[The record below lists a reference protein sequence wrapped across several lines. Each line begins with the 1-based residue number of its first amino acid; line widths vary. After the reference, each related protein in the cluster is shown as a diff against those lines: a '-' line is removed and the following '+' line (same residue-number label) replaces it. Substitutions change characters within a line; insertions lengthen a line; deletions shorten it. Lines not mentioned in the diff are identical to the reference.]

1 MHVRHWALCALAA
14 AAMLLPLTAPAQ
26 DLERYMLSE
35 ADFRA
40 LPAEAQEHYLAGVQA
55 LDHIDYQT
63 AHNEYR
69 RAAEIA
75 VDSPALQFNL
85 FELALRQARVS
96 SSRRAEDHLVVAM
109 EALERVIN
117 SPASTP
123 AQQSRA
129 ERQMVYLERRLSGI
143 QETEL
148 SRQETGQTY
157 VHAYALEQD
166 WFNVGRRHPDMT
178 RAILTRQGGG
188 GNPLVRSE
196 VVLIDEAGYLYHAD
210 MTDWRDENGVR
221 MTQNNLVGATIETE
235 PSDDFF
241 RGVFEESELQIPGI
255 DASMMGDV
263 DTGTGAQESLFD
275 DTDDWDVTGDNS
287 AMEEETPEVSP
298 SGTEGSLSPV
308 VIDLPDFE
316 ENQPSNEPSEDVFN
330 F

>member
-1 MHVRHWALCALAA
+1 MHARHWALCALAA
-14 AAMLLPLTAPAQ
+14 ATMLVTLIAPAQ

-35 ADFRA
+35 ADFLA
-40 LPAEAQEHYLAGVQA
+40 LPAEAQEYYLAGVQA
-55 LDHIDYQT
+55 LDHIDYQM

-75 VDSPALQFNL
+75 VDSATLQFKL

-96 SSRRAEDHLVVAM
+96 SSRRAEDHIVVGM

-129 ERQMVYLERRLSGI
+129 ERQIAYLERRLSGI
-143 QETEL
+143 QETD
-148 SRQETGQTY
+148 Y

-166 WFNVGRRHPDMT
+166 WFNVGRRYPDMT

-188 GNPLVRSE
+188 GHPLVRSE
-196 VVLIDEAGYLYHAD
+196 VVLINEAGYIYHAD
-210 MTDWRDENGVR
+210 MTDLRDENGVH
-221 MTQNNLVGATIETE
+221 MTQNTLVGATIETE

-241 RGVFEESELQIPGI
+241 RGVVEETDLEIPTI
-255 DASMMGDV
+255 
-263 DTGTGAQESLFD
+263 DTGMVGDMDSGPGAQESLFD
-275 DTDDWDVTGDNS
+275 DMDDWDQV
-287 AMEEETPEVSP
+287 EEESDMGETSQASP
-298 SGTEGSLSPV
+298 TELEGSLSPMI
-308 VIDLPDFE
+308 IDPPDFE
-316 ENQPSNEPSEDVFN
+316 ENQPSAQPTEDIFN